1 MVVAPP
7 DSTDGP
13 ADERSTDAE
22 AKPATPPP
30 RSRGPPEPVQC
41 RRTARRPGLTGHPV
55 PSTRN
60 QVLFTPKSKPFSTE
74 RLAVRPRHRTQRNTD
89 RVKQVTTNRGHCP
102 PPQPLVRIHRIGCP
116 ESTGTGVRNHRNAQ
130 DQPAGP
136 MVPGVARLLAGQLA
150 RRPGVIW
157 VRASCSRPMT
167 EVSTSCVSSSR
178 GRPQLDD
185 LETQLLDHLGL
196 LGQGGP
202 QGNDLL
208 GQFLV
213 GGRVSAGRRRVNR
226 NSQRYTRRNTRWWTL
241 PSRDLTSYL
250 NPS

>member
-1 MVVAPP
+1 MIALLVAVLAFVVVAPP

-116 ESTGTGVRNHRNAQ
+116 ESTGTGVRNHRNAHFAIHHCGSVQ
-130 DQPAGP
+130 
-136 MVPGVARLLAGQLA
+136 
-150 RRPGVIW
+150 RPPVFCMTCGTPIENSAVNC
-157 VRASCSRPMT
+157 ASCGTPTSTISR
-167 EVSTSCVSSSR
+167 
-178 GRPQLDD
+178 
-185 LETQLLDHLGL
+185 
-196 LGQGGP
+196 
-202 QGNDLL
+202 
-208 GQFLV
+208 
-213 GGRVSAGRRRVNR
+213 
-226 NSQRYTRRNTRWWTL
+226 
-241 PSRDLTSYL
+241 
-250 NPS
+250 